1 MIIKNW
7 MQKDPITISSDTL
20 ASEATKIFDEH
31 RVRFIPVVDEGTL
44 RGILPRRD
52 LRHAASWVTATQS
65 IHEVNFFNTRL
76 KVKDLMV
83 RQPITLS
90 IDDTVE
96 TALTRGAKLGR
107 TFFPVMEG
115 EKLVGTTCDMDI
127 FNSLYQIL
135 GVGKKLSGI
144 TLDADQLE
152 GNDIKEI
159 VQEITLA
166 GGALHSLFTLKLP
179 DSDEKRLVLRFEAE
193 DPKRVMSA
201 IEKKG
206 YRVVE

>member
-31 RVRFIPVVDEGTL
+31 RVRFIPVVDEGKL

-65 IHEVNFFNTRL
+65 IHEVNFFNNRL

-90 IDDTVE
+90 IEDTVE
-96 TALTRGAKLGR
+96 TALARGAKLGR
-107 TFFPVMEG
+107 TFFPVMKG

-127 FNSLYQIL
+127 FNSLYQVL

-166 GGALHSLFTLKLP
+166 GGTLHSLFTLKLP
-179 DSDEKRLVLRFEAE
+179 DSNEKRLVLRFKAE
-193 DPKRVMSA
+193 DPNRVMSA

-206 YRVVE
+206 YQVVE

>member
-31 RVRFIPVVDEGTL
+31 RVRFIPVVDGGKL

>member
-1 MIIKNW
+1 MLIKNW
-7 MQKDPITISSDTL
+7 MQKDPITISGDML
-20 ASEATKIFDEH
+20 ASEAMKLFDEH
-31 RVRFIPVVDEGTL
+31 KVRFIPVVDEGKL

-52 LRHAASWVTATQS
+52 LRYAASWVMATQS
-65 IHEVNFFNTRL
+65 IHEVNFFNVRL

-83 RQPITLS
+83 RKPITLS
-90 IDDTVE
+90 IHDTVE
-96 TALTRGAKLGR
+96 TALSKGAKLGR
-107 TFFPVMEG
+107 TFFPVMDG
-115 EKLVGTTCDMDI
+115 ERLVGTTSDIDI

-135 GVGKKLSGI
+135 GVDE
-144 TLDADQLE
+144 TLASMTLE
-152 GNDIKEI
+152 GDQIEKKHIKEI
-159 VQEITLA
+159 VQEISLA
-166 GGALHSLFTLKLP
+166 GGTLHSLFTLKEP

>member
-31 RVRFIPVVDEGTL
+31 RVRFIPVVDGGTL

-115 EKLVGTTCDMDI
+115 EELVGTTCDMDI

-135 GVGKKLSGI
+135 GVGKRLSGI

-179 DSDEKRLVLRFEAE
+179 DSDEKRLVLRFQAE
-193 DPKRVMSA
+193 DPKRIVSA

>member
-31 RVRFIPVVDEGTL
+31 RVRFIPVVDGGKL

-90 IDDTVE
+90 IEDTVE

-135 GVGKKLSGI
+135 GVDKKLSGI
-144 TLDADQLE
+144 TLEAGQLD

-166 GGALHSLFTLKLP
+166 GGAVHSLFTLKLP
-179 DSDEKRLVLRFEAE
+179 ESDEKRLVLRFEAE

-206 YRVVE
+206 YRIIE

>member
-31 RVRFIPVVDEGTL
+31 RVRFIPVVDGGTL

-115 EKLVGTTCDMDI
+115 EELVGTTCDMDI

-135 GVGKKLSGI
+135 GVGKRLSGI

-193 DPKRVMSA
+193 DPERVLSA